1 MKHLDS
7 PHQKAN
13 WQNELLKD
21 LNFIKQHKRYP
32 MGKRTIS
39 PALLSGLLLLVIIR
53 IGWPLIFLSGS
64 SAPPEQKSV
73 LQWSLTA
80 IIVVFMAITIYQAIR
95 VLKFDE
101 LKTPFFLQQNVVLL
115 HKFFTQNRLAYTQ
128 HPEAPEVFMII
139 SRNLDANTKNDY
151 REVMVFIADDNQIL
165 VNSHFTGKK
174 FNITPPSRNYKRMA
188 RELQQWLNDEQIKNN
203 DNSLLPV
210 NSL

>member
-53 IGWPLIFLSGS
+53 IGWPLIFFSGS
-64 SAPPEQKSV
+64 PAPPEQKSV

-203 DNSLLPV
+203 DNSHLPV